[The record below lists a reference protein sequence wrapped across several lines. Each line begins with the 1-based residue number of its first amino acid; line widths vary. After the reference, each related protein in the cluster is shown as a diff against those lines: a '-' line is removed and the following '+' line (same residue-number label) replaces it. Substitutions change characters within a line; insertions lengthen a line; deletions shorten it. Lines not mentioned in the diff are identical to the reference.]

1 MCQTSWSISLW
12 AKGLI
17 FVAVALCLCACGFQL
32 RGQDLVNSGYTYAV
46 TGTDKDSQ
54 FAAALQRRLEA
65 MNVLAGNVGSA
76 DITVELLRVRRQQV
90 DGAVNAEAMLL
101 EQAVRLEIDYRVLD
115 ASAVEL
121 MPVQQLSRQRYFR
134 LDRSNVLGTAT
145 MKEEIADALEDE
157 LAAQLLR
164 SLNLIQQNLTSA
176 NGN

>member
-46 TGTDKDSQ
+46 TGTDSQ

-65 MNVLAGNVGSA
+65 MNVLAGSVGSA